1 MRVSVTTGTSS
12 TIELT
17 RRGIYLEDVRDV
29 GLLWNTSIAGHF
41 LTRPIGENATDSID
55 LLERIHRDEWTHTVT
70 GRLVLTNLAF
80 SKPLD
85 FLLPNVAG
93 SDSQYVIVDDPKVRL
108 TTAAALNANFPPVFS
123 NAGVDLPEG
132 HRYWV
137 TDGGA
142 LDNSGLESLLYA
154 MRQAID
160 KTDWTKCTPPTIH
173 VITADAGAYSEKYSQ
188 DRGVSTALGAGT
200 VFASRLSS
208 ELARDIAARYKGIIG
223 FHYLEMPKTLRRSG
237 SFGTHWMLQP
247 NITVAPDNGSPEVTL
262 SGEEVVALTRALFS
276 GRTDQLSPKA
286 VSVYDATKHNF
297 DASWNELLKE
307 LGNPAR

>member
-1 MRVSVTTGTSS
+1 MGCQAGGAALAYFASRRPQLLGAGNEHWDAYLHTMTAAYIADVMSGICEWRVVNGTRLGVLLDESFRDHWNIIDDS
-12 TIELT
+12 ADPP
-17 RRGIYLEDVRDV
+17 RIYLEDVRDV

-41 LTRPIGENATDSID
+41 FLTRRIGENATDSID

-142 LDNSGLESLLYA
+142 LDNSG
-154 MRQAID
+154 R
-160 KTDWTKCTPPTIH
+160 
-173 VITADAGAYSEKYSQ
+173 
-188 DRGVSTALGAGT
+188 ST
-200 VFASRLSS
+200 F
-208 ELARDIAARYKGIIG
+208 
-223 FHYLEMPKTLRRSG
+223 P
-237 SFGTHWMLQP
+237 
-247 NITVAPDNGSPEVTL
+247 
-262 SGEEVVALTRALFS
+262 
-276 GRTDQLSPKA
+276 
-286 VSVYDATKHNF
+286 
-297 DASWNELLKE
+297 
-307 LGNPAR
+307 